1 MVISH
6 NSLIEIYLLVLLLL
20 CFVGSIKVEM
30 GYIFQLSARQAVVYH
45 CILNPEEGQKKKID

>member
-20 CFVGSIKVEM
+20 CFLGSIKVEM

-45 CILNPEEGQKKKID
+45 CILNPEEGQKKK